1 MAVSLP
7 IQKDWPLA
15 LMVWRW
21 KGEVERAAIAPKRM
35 GASLLRVWIRVLRAR
50 GRRVRRTEAEEII
63 LD

>member
-1 MAVSLP
+1 MSLP

-21 KGEVERAAIAPKRM
+21 KGEVERAAMAPKRM
-35 GASLLRVWIRVLRAR
+35 GVSLLRGWSGVLRAR
-50 GRRVRRTEAEEII
+50 GRRVRRIEAEIII